1 MSKNQWEDRL
11 AEREKNQRWL
21 EDRFYDLDYPG
32 LYLGDEMNTFHFDWD
47 RAIRENRIGEHFRIA
62 LMNLCTS
69 QLTFAAPAVMLFY
82 EQLHAYDASWVVE
95 RSFCPPQRITKNGSD
110 LTRIKSS
117 LQFCRKLCKVIQ

>member
-1 MSKNQWEDRL
+1 
-11 AEREKNQRWL
+11 
-21 EDRFYDLDYPG
+21 
-32 LYLGDEMNTFHFDWD
+32 MNTFHFDWD

-95 RSFCPPQRITKNGSD
+95 RSFCPPTANNQKRIRFNPHKII
-110 LTRIKSS
+110 LAI
-117 LQFCRKLCKVIQ
+117 LPEIV